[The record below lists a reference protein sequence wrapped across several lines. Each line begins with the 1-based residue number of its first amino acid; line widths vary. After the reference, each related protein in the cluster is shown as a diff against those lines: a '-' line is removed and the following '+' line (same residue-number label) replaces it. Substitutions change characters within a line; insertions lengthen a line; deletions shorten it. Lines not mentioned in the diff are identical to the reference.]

1 MKNQGE
7 RFMTVENMVAAPLPN
22 SVCRL
27 SAPEQ
32 LLIWAF
38 RRRVFGGEHWQLASA
53 ELRRHLPSESAE
65 RLLEALDRFVVT
77 ACLRARRTLT
87 FHRLDCHC
95 LGADELSLLAIVAAA
110 QWHETSLARATSR
123 WLVRADA
130 VDWLAEDGQV
140 VADVL
145 AAQGWS
151 LPIRQMRAPAADHG
165 IIRQP
170 LKQVPLH

>member
-7 RFMTVENMVAAPLPN
+7 RFMPIEKTVAPPLPN
-22 SVCRL
+22 SVCQL

-53 ELRRHLPSESAE
+53 ELCRHLPSERAE

-77 ACLRARRTLT
+77 ACLCARRTLT

-95 LGADELSLLAIVAAA
+95 LGADELSLLVIVAAA
-110 QWHETSLARATSR
+110 QSHQTSLARATSR
-123 WLVRADA
+123 WLVRAEA
-130 VDWLAEDGQV
+130 ADWLAEGGQV
-140 VADVL
+140 VAD
-145 AAQGWS
+145 
-151 LPIRQMRAPAADHG
+151 
-165 IIRQP
+165 
-170 LKQVPLH
+170 